1 DHGWPVAPEVLA
13 ALRAA
18 AERGARVASICTGAF
33 VLAAAG
39 LLDGIRATTH
49 WAVADDLAQRYPLVQ
64 VDPSVL
70 YVDGGCVL
78 TSAGMAAGIDMCL
91 HMLRTDHGANVAADN
106 ARLMVVPLER
116 DGGQAQFITCPQ
128 PPSDG
133 DDLQPVLAWLQE
145 NVDRPLTL
153 IEIARHANVSVR
165 TLNRR
170 FREQTGTTP
179 LQWLIRQRVYR
190 AQQLFETTSMTVDD
204 VAHRSG
210 FGTAMALRQHFN
222 RTLSTTPLGYRK
234 AFQAATRAP
243 VPR

>member
-1 DHGWPVAPEVLA
+1 
-13 ALRAA
+13 
-18 AERGARVASICTGAF
+18 
-33 VLAAAG
+33 
-39 LLDGIRATTH
+39 
-49 WAVADDLAQRYPLVQ
+49 
-64 VDPSVL
+64 
-70 YVDGGCVL
+70 
-78 TSAGMAAGIDMCL
+78 M
-91 HMLRTDHGANVAADN
+91 
-106 ARLMVVPLER
+106 
-116 DGGQAQFITCPQ
+116 
-128 PPSDG
+128 
-133 DDLQPVLAWLQE
+133 
-145 NVDRPLTL
+145 
-153 IEIARHANVSVR
+153 R